1 MSGLG
6 GPGLSTAVGL
16 ACVAGGEGWDTMGRG
31 ALQSGH
37 TTLGNACFCWEVPSV
52 VAGGWGVCRPQTQ
65 LPSFQGERQASPCAA
80 HVAEQGRRDFWGG
93 CLHLPSR
100 KWGCCRS
107 QTFRVCM
114 FLPPAGAASGGWR
127 GRSRA
132 PDPLRP
138 LCLLDL
144 GRSSL
149 PWLAG
154 AHEAQW
160 LLSLQPP
167 GALAPFHPARQA
179 VSQSGLQ
186 PSLPAWLGLGTG
198 GCLDPQSGGQGSGP
212 LFSN

>member
-37 TTLGNACFCWEVPSV
+37 TTPGNACFCWEVPSV

-107 QTFRVCM
+107 QTFWVCM

-149 PWLAG
+149 PWLVPMRPSG
-154 AHEAQW
+154 CC
-160 LLSLQPP
+160 LSSLQGPLHPSTLP
-167 GALAPFHPARQA
+167 GKLCPRAASSPLC
-179 VSQSGLQ
+179 Q
-186 PSLPAWLGLGTG
+186 PGLGWG
-198 GCLDPQSGGQGSGP
+198 LGAA
-212 LFSN
+212 